1 MSRTLIASFASG
13 VLGAVIGASVVA
25 WRVSPDEV
33 PPAAEKPASADV
45 RAPER
50 ADADLERR
58 IAAVERMVTLL
69 ETRTRAR
76 GTTPEPSV
84 AAPASSTPHPVDTPV
99 FEAAVMDIMER
110 AEEGRAEE
118 KAAARDEKRRQKAR
132 HWANELTLQLGLS
145 PAQTEELLEIQGDL
159 EDELERERRRGNAPD
174 APYASKEQRRAA
186 RDAARRAAE
195 GKLRALLSPP
205 QLATYEGLDDR
216 LKLDRS
222 KDD

>member
-84 AAPASSTPHPVDTPV
+84 AELNFPAGCDNV
-99 FEAAVMDIMER
+99 FLSKDGTRALSIREAT
-110 AEEGRAEE
+110 
-118 KAAARDEKRRQKAR
+118 AR
-132 HWANELTLQLGLS
+132 
-145 PAQTEELLEIQGDL
+145 LLEQAALTADS
-159 EDELERERRRGNAPD
+159 RETA
-174 APYASKEQRRAA
+174 
-186 RDAARRAAE
+186 
-195 GKLRALLSPP
+195 
-205 QLATYEGLDDR
+205 
-216 LKLDRS
+216 
-222 KDD
+222 